1 MAGGTIVFHRT
12 INSKA
17 SLGRHEQKQQQHQKQ
32 NPSEEEM
39 ESRDANAIRVP
50 KKELDTADF
59 LIDGLIR
66 ASRLLPEACVTLIL
80 LPVMSLI

>member
-59 LIDGLIR
+59 LIDGLTCGC
-66 ASRLLPEACVTLIL
+66 ASGA
-80 LPVMSLI
+80 SLS